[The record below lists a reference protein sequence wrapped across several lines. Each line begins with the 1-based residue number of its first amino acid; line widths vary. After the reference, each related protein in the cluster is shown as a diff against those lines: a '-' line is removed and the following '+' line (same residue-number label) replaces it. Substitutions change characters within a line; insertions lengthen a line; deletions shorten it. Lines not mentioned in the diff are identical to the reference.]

1 MKMPQPVVL
10 QFDSCTALFRFLY
23 LETGDS
29 FMLAYG
35 DFKIIDA
42 NEQTAEL
49 YGVSREEFIGKDC
62 REFVRPDDR
71 HQLERAVEELGDFE
85 SWAGELLGVHKSGE
99 QIPVDITIKRLPFDA
114 RSFFCIISRDLSE
127 YQLLKERLRQEKANR
142 REMYITMRNLMKAYE
157 KEKTGVERGIAH
169 KIDTLLIPT
178 IEKIRKEQSPN
189 FRNTYLDLLQE
200 QLIGLTRGF
209 STEIDGRFLRLT
221 RTEMSICQL
230 IQIGHASKDIA
241 ARLKLSYET
250 VQTHRKNIRKKLGIK
265 GRKVS
270 LYGLLATKSFFSK
283 NTP

>member
-1 MKMPQPVVL
+1 MKQPAVIH
-10 QFDSCTALFRFLY
+10 FDSYEALFRFLH

-29 FMLAYG
+29 FILVHS
-35 DFKIIDA
+35 DLKIIDA
-42 NEQTAEL
+42 DEQTTEL
-49 YGVSREEFIGKDC
+49 YGISREDVIGQDL
-62 REFVRPDDR
+62 RELVFSGDR
-71 HQLERAVEELGDFE
+71 HHLERALGELGDFE
-85 SWAGELLGVHKSGE
+85 SWAGELLGVRKSGE
-99 QIPVDITIKRLPFDA
+99 RFPVDMTIKRIPFNMQ
-114 RSFFCIISRDLSE
+114 SFFCIISRDLSE

-157 KEKTGVERGIAH
+157 KEKTGVEKGISH

-178 IEKIRKEQSPN
+178 IEKIRREQSPK
-189 FRNTYLDLLQE
+189 FRTTFLDLLQD

-209 STEIDGRFLRLT
+209 ATEIDGRFLRLT

-230 IQIGHASKDIA
+230 IKAGQASKDIA

-283 NTP
+283 NVP

>member
-1 MKMPQPVVL
+1 MKQPAAIH
-10 QFDSCTALFRFLY
+10 FDSYEALFRFLH

-29 FMLAYG
+29 FILVHS
-35 DFKIIDA
+35 DLKIIDA
-42 NEQTAEL
+42 DEQTTEL
-49 YGVSREEFIGKDC
+49 YGISREDVIGQDL
-62 REFVRPDDR
+62 RELVFSGDR
-71 HQLERAVEELGDFE
+71 HHLERALGELGDFE
-85 SWAGELLGVHKSGE
+85 SWAGELLGVRKSGE
-99 QIPVDITIKRLPFDA
+99 RFPVDMTIKRISFNMQ
-114 RSFFCIISRDLSE
+114 SFFCIISRDLSE

-157 KEKTGVERGIAH
+157 KEKTGVEKGIAH

-178 IEKIRKEQSPN
+178 IEKIRREQSPN
-189 FRNTYLDLLQE
+189 FRTTFLDLLQD

-209 STEIDGRFLRLT
+209 ATEIDGRFLRLT

-230 IQIGHASKDIA
+230 IQTGQASKDIA

-283 NTP
+283 NAP

>member
-1 MKMPQPVVL
+1 MKQPAAIH
-10 QFDSCTALFRFLY
+10 FDSYEALFRFLH

-29 FMLAYG
+29 FILVHS
-35 DFKIIDA
+35 DLKIIDA
-42 NEQTAEL
+42 NEQTTEL
-49 YGVSREEFIGKDC
+49 YGISREDVIGQDL
-62 REFVRPDDR
+62 RELVFSGDR
-71 HQLERAVEELGDFE
+71 HHLERALGELGDFE
-85 SWAGELLGVHKSGE
+85 SWAGELRGVRKSGE
-99 QIPVDITIKRLPFDA
+99 RFPVDMTIKRIPFNMQ
-114 RSFFCIISRDLSE
+114 SFFCIISRDLSE

-157 KEKTGVERGIAH
+157 KEKTGVEKGIAH

-178 IEKIRKEQSPN
+178 IEKIRREQSPN
-189 FRNTYLDLLQE
+189 FRTTFLDLLQD

-209 STEIDGRFLRLT
+209 ATEIDGRFLRLT

-230 IQIGHASKDIA
+230 IQTGQASKDIA

-283 NTP
+283 NAP

>member
-1 MKMPQPVVL
+1 MKQPAAIH
-10 QFDSCTALFRFLY
+10 FDSYEALFRFLH

-29 FMLAYG
+29 FILVHSDM
-35 DFKIIDA
+35 KIIDV
-42 NEQTAEL
+42 NEQTTEL
-49 YGVSREEFIGKDC
+49 YGISREEVIGQDL
-62 REFVRPDDR
+62 RELVFLGDR
-71 HQLERAVEELGDFE
+71 HHLDRALDELGDFE
-85 SWAGELLGVHKSGE
+85 SWAGELMGVHKSGE
-99 QIPVDITIKRLPFDA
+99 RFPVDMTIKRIPFNMQ
-114 RSFFCIISRDLSE
+114 SFFYIISRDLSE

-157 KEKTGVERGIAH
+157 KEKTGVEKGISH

-178 IEKIRKEQSPN
+178 IEKIRREQSPN
-189 FRNTYLDLLQE
+189 FRNTFLDLLQE

-209 STEIDGRFLRLT
+209 ATEIDGRFLRLT

-230 IQIGHASKDIA
+230 IQTGLSSKDIA

-270 LYGLLATKSFFSK
+270 LYGLLATKPFFSK

>member
-1 MKMPQPVVL
+1 MKQPTAIH
-10 QFDSCTALFRFLY
+10 FDSYEALFRFLH

-29 FMLAYG
+29 FILVHS
-35 DFKIIDA
+35 DLKIIDA
-42 NEQTAEL
+42 DEQTTEL
-49 YGVSREEFIGKDC
+49 YGISREDVIGQDF
-62 REFVRPDDR
+62 RGLVFSGDR
-71 HQLERAVEELGDFE
+71 HYLDRALGELGDFE

-99 QIPVDITIKRLPFDA
+99 QFPVDMTIKRIPFNM
-114 RSFFCIISRDLSE
+114 RSLFCIISRDLSE
-127 YQLLKERLRQEKANR
+127 YKLLKERLRQEKANR

-157 KEKTGVERGIAH
+157 KEKTGVEKGISH

-178 IEKIRKEQSPN
+178 IEKIRREQSPK
-189 FRNTYLDLLQE
+189 FRTTFLDLLQE

-209 STEIDGRFLRLT
+209 ATEIDGRFLRLT

-230 IQIGHASKDIA
+230 IQTGQASKDIA

-283 NTP
+283 NAP

>member
-1 MKMPQPVVL
+1 MKQPAAIH
-10 QFDSCTALFRFLY
+10 FDSYEALFRFLH

-29 FMLAYG
+29 FILV
-35 DFKIIDA
+35 DSDLKIIDA
-42 NEQTAEL
+42 DEQTSEL
-49 YGVSREEFIGKDC
+49 YGISREDVIGQDL
-62 REFVRPDDR
+62 RELVFSGDR
-71 HQLERAVEELGDFE
+71 HHLGRALRELGDFE
-85 SWAGELLGVHKSGE
+85 SWAGELLGAHKTGE
-99 QIPVDITIKRLPFDA
+99 QIPVDMTIKRLPFNKE
-114 RSFFCIISRDLSE
+114 SLFCIISRDLSE

-157 KEKTGVERGIAH
+157 NEKTGVERGISH
-169 KIDTLLIPT
+169 KIDTLLLPA
-178 IEKIRKEQSPN
+178 IEKIRREQSPN
-189 FRNTYLDLLQE
+189 FRNTFLDLLKE

-209 STEIDGRFLRLT
+209 ATEIDGRFLRLT

-230 IQIGHASKDIA
+230 IQTGNPSKDIA

-283 NTP
+283 NAP

>member
-1 MKMPQPVVL
+1 MKQPATIH
-10 QFDSCTALFRFLY
+10 FDSYEALFRFLH

-29 FMLAYG
+29 FVLVHS
-35 DFKIIDA
+35 DLKIIDA
-42 NEQTAEL
+42 NEQTTEL
-49 YGVSREEFIGKDC
+49 YGVSREDVIGQDF
-62 REFVRPDDR
+62 RELVFSGDR
-71 HQLERAVEELGDFE
+71 HHLDRALGELGDFD
-85 SWAGELLGVHKSGE
+85 SWAGELLGVHKTGE
-99 QIPVDITIKRLPFDA
+99 QFPVDMTIKRIPFNV
-114 RSFFCIISRDLSE
+114 RSLFCIISRDLSE

-157 KEKTGVERGIAH
+157 KEKTGVEKGISH

-178 IEKIRKEQSPN
+178 IEKIRREQSPN
-189 FRNTYLDLLQE
+189 FRNTFLDLLQE

-209 STEIDGRFLRLT
+209 ATEIDGRFLRLT

-230 IQIGHASKDIA
+230 IQTGLSSKDIA

-270 LYGLLATKSFFSK
+270 LYGLLATKPFFSK